1 MLGLLLMSTAFLGGS
16 IDVTITG
23 LVDHGASAAPYKQTY
38 DAADSTKNRRKDIA
52 ANTRSEDL
60 ILDSAKRA
68 KLQANSQDI
77 ARNFSIVAWMVR
89 RHLDYVASFQFHAR
103 TPDKVFNDL
112 LEAKVAEWSRPY
124 MFDAAG
130 RHSLQRFLR
139 VAESQAV
146 IKGDVGTLKLASG
159 LVQGIESD
167 RIRNQNGQTI
177 DADGT
182 WVHGVKTN
190 DAGRA
195 IAFSICK
202 RQPYGGWQF
211 ERTVSASNLIL
222 HGYFDRFDQV
232 RGISPLASALNSL
245 RDVYENFGYALAR
258 AKVEQLFGLVTNRA
272 AADSAGEVSNSG
284 TEGTERDKFEVNF
297 GFGPIHLD
305 LDIGE
310 DAKFLSSSNP
320 SSQFQAF
327 TTSMLMVCL
336 KSLDIPY
343 SFYDEGH
350 TNFFGSR
357 GAWMHYERSCDPK
370 RQALLELLR
379 RLTVWRIGLMILDG
393 ELQLPRGMT
402 SLGVNDWEWVPT
414 GMPWWDP
421 AKEIRGNLMAIAA
434 GLDTPQRICKESGT
448 GDFYDNIDQI
458 ADAVEYSKKKL
469 EPLGASISFNPGPAP
484 LEIAVNNADQSASN

>member
-1 MLGLLLMSTAFLGGS
+1 MTALLGGS
-16 IDVTITG
+16 IDVSPTG
-23 LVDHGASAAPYKQTY
+23 LVDHGAIASSTKLTY
-38 DAADSTKNRRKDIA
+38 DAADSTKNRRKDIGV
-52 ANTRSEDL
+52 NTRSEDL
-60 ILDSAKRA
+60 ILDAGKRA
-68 KLQANSQDI
+68 KMQSNASDI
-77 ARNFSIVAWMVR
+77 HRNFAIAAWMIR

-103 TPDKVFNDL
+103 TPDKAFNDQ
-112 LEAKVAEWSRPY
+112 LEAKVADWSRPY
-124 MFDAAG
+124 NFDAAG

-139 VAESQAV
+139 VAEAQAV
-146 IKGDVGTLKLASG
+146 IKGDIGVMKLSSG

-167 RIRNQNGQTI
+167 RIRNQSGQTI
-177 DADGT
+177 EADGT
-182 WVHGVKTN
+182 WVHGVKVNT
-190 DAGRA
+190 AGRA
-195 IAFSICK
+195 IAFSVCK
-202 RQPYGGWQF
+202 RQPYGGWAF

-232 RGISPLASALNSL
+232 RGISPLAPSLNSM
-245 RDVYENFGYALAR
+245 RDVYENFTYALAK
-258 AKVEQLFGLVTNRA
+258 AKVEQLFAMVTYRKATDSPGDVTN
-272 AADSAGEVSNSG
+272 SG
-284 TEGTERDKFEVNF
+284 PEGTERRGYEVDF
-297 GFGPIHLD
+297 GAGPVYLD
-305 LDIGE
+305 LEPGD
-310 DAKFLSSSNP
+310 DAKFLNSQSP

-327 TTSMLMVCL
+327 TDSMIMVAL

-379 RLTVWRIGLMILDG
+379 RLTVWRIGLWILDG
-393 ELQLPRGMT
+393 EIELPRGMPALT
-402 SLGVNDWEWVPT
+402 VKDWEWVPT

-448 GDFYDNIDQI
+448 GDWFDNVDEIGK
-458 ADAVEYSKKKL
+458 ALAHAKKVL

-484 LEIAVNNADQSASN
+484 LEIAVNNEQSASN